1 MPRAATPHA
10 WVAIDFETAC
20 TDLGSAC
27 AVAVVRFAGARR
39 RGQSWLIRPPT
50 RRFTFSDLHGI
61 RWRDVAGE
69 PSFAERWGELRR
81 MLAGAEFIAA
91 HNAAFDRG
99 VMGACCAAAGVRM
112 PGAPWLCTVKL
123 ARRAWGV
130 YPTKLPH
137 VARFLGVELDHHDP
151 ASDASVCAQA
161 VVRALREGRS
171 LGVALI

>member
-1 MPRAATPHA
+1 VPRSAPLHT
-10 WVAIDFETAC
+10 WVAIDFETASR
-20 TDLGSAC
+20 DPGSAC
-27 AVAVVRFAGARR
+27 AVGVVRFAGARR
-39 RGQSWLIRPPT
+39 REQCWLIRPPT
-50 RRFTFSDLHGI
+50 RRFIFSDLHGI

-81 MLAGAEFIAA
+81 MLSGAEFIAA

-112 PGAPWLCTVKL
+112 PDAPWLCTVKL
-123 ARRAWGV
+123 ARRAWGL

-137 VARFLGVELDHHDP
+137 VARFLGVDLDHHHA

-161 VVRALREGRS
+161 VVRALREGRN
-171 LGVALI
+171 LEVALI